1 MLSNLSKNK
10 KIIGVIVCIVV
21 ALAVAIPVGINKFG
35 ILADGKSSDKS
46 AQNSNVNDYKTS
58 EKKEENKKDNNK
70 EDKNNDKDVETSNE
84 KNSED
89 KDSKSDDNDK
99 NNTSSNDN
107 NNDNSNK
114 ENNSSDNNNKKDNSS
129 NKNNT
134 SNENRDKVSSNY
146 KTPDASLTIQRI
158 KGYSGIFIEDGFDK
172 EVKNVAAI
180 QVKNTSKQVVEYA
193 QIELYNGDKKLVFEV
208 STLPA
213 NSSAVV
219 MEKNKTTFS
228 SSKGV
233 TYGKSTVAYTDK
245 LEKSSDIK
253 YKVLDNNG
261 IEVTNKSKKDIGCV
275 RVFYKYKSEDG
286 YYVGG
291 ITYTAKIDDLKAG
304 KSQTV
309 YPSHFATD
317 GGEIMMVKTY
327 DE

>member
-1 MLSNLSKNK
+1 MLSK
-10 KIIGVIVCIVV
+10 KIIGTIACIVV
-21 ALAVAIPVGINKFG
+21 VLAVAIPVGMNKFG
-35 ILADGKSSDKS
+35 ISVDGKSSNKS
-46 AQNSNVNDYKTS
+46 AQNSNSNDDKTS
-58 EKKEENKKDNNK
+58 ENKEENKDDNNK
-70 EDKNNDKDVETSNE
+70 ENKDKEDSTTDK
-84 KNSED
+84 
-89 KDSKSDDNDK
+89 DNDK
-99 NNTSSNDN
+99 KSTS
-107 NNDNSNK
+107 DNSNDSSNK
-114 ENNSSDNNNKKDNSS
+114 GNNSSDNNSSTKDNSS
-129 NKNNT
+129 DKNNT
-134 SNENRDKVSSNY
+134 SNGDKVSSNY
-146 KTPDASLTIQRI
+146 NTPDASLTIQRI
-158 KGYSGIFIEDGFDK
+158 NGYSGMFIEDGSDK

-219 MEKNKTTFS
+219 MEKSKTTFD
-228 SSKGV
+228 SSKNV

-275 RVFYKYKSEDG
+275 RVFYKYKSEEG

-291 ITYTAKIDDLKAG
+291 ITYVAKVNNLKAG
-304 KSQTV
+304 TSETI

-317 GGEIMMVKTY
+317 GGQVMMVKTY
-327 DE
+327 DK

>member
-1 MLSNLSKNK
+1 MLSK
-10 KIIGVIVCIVV
+10 KIIGIIACIVV
-21 ALAVAIPVGINKFG
+21 VLAVAIPVGMNKFG
-35 ILADGKSSDKS
+35 ISVDGKSSNKS
-46 AQNSNVNDYKTS
+46 VQNSNSDENKTS
-58 EKKEENKKDNNK
+58 ENKENDDK
-70 EDKNNDKDVETSNE
+70 EDKTTDKDVETSSE
-84 KNSED
+84 KNNSD
-89 KDSKSDDNDK
+89 KDSKSDKDNDKNSTSDNSNDSSNKGNNSSDK
-99 NNTSSNDN
+99 NNTSNG
-107 NNDNSNK
+107 
-114 ENNSSDNNNKKDNSS
+114 
-129 NKNNT
+129 
-134 SNENRDKVSSNY
+134 DKVSSNY
-146 KTPDASLTIQRI
+146 NTPDASLTIQRI
-158 KGYSGIFIEDGFDK
+158 NGYSGMFIEDGSDK

-219 MEKNKTTFS
+219 MEKSKTTFD
-228 SSKGV
+228 SSKNV

-275 RVFYKYKSEDG
+275 RVFYKYKSEEG

-291 ITYTAKIDDLKAG
+291 ITYVAKVNNLKAG
-304 KSQTV
+304 TSETI

-317 GGEIMMVKTY
+317 GGQVMMVKTY
-327 DE
+327 DK

>member
-1 MLSNLSKNK
+1 MLSK
-10 KIIGVIVCIVV
+10 KIIGIIACIVV
-21 ALAVAIPVGINKFG
+21 VLAVAIPVGMNKFG
-35 ILADGKSSDKS
+35 ISVDGKSSNKS
-46 AQNSNVNDYKTS
+46 AQNSNSNDNKTS
-58 EKKEENKKDNNK
+58 ENKEENNK
-70 EDKNNDKDVETSNE
+70 EDKTTDKDVETSSE
-84 KNSED
+84 KNNSD
-89 KDSKSDDNDK
+89 KDSKSDKDNDK
-99 NNTSSNDN
+99 NSTS
-107 NNDNSNK
+107 DNSNDSSNK
-114 ENNSSDNNNKKDNSS
+114 GNNSSDNNSS
-129 NKNNT
+129 DKNNT
-134 SNENRDKVSSNY
+134 SNGDKVSSNY
-146 KTPDASLTIQRI
+146 NTPDASLTIQRI
-158 KGYSGIFIEDGFDK
+158 NGYSGMFIEDGSDK

-219 MEKNKTTFS
+219 MEKNKTTFD
-228 SSKGV
+228 SSKNV

-275 RVFYKYKSEDG
+275 RVFYKYKSEEG

-291 ITYTAKIDDLKAG
+291 ITYVAKVNNLKAG
-304 KSQTV
+304 TSETI

-317 GGEIMMVKTY
+317 GGQVMMVKTY
-327 DE
+327 DK

>member
-1 MLSNLSKNK
+1 MLSK
-10 KIIGVIVCIVV
+10 KIIGTIACIVV
-21 ALAVAIPVGINKFG
+21 VLAVAIPVGMNKFG
-35 ILADGKSSDKS
+35 ISVDGKSSNKS
-46 AQNSNVNDYKTS
+46 VQNSNSNDNKTS
-58 EKKEENKKDNNK
+58 ENKEENNK
-70 EDKNNDKDVETSNE
+70 EDKTTDKDVETSSE
-84 KNSED
+84 KNNSD
-89 KDSKSDDNDK
+89 KDSKSDKDNDK
-99 NNTSSNDN
+99 NSTS
-107 NNDNSNK
+107 DNSNDSSNK
-114 ENNSSDNNNKKDNSS
+114 GNNSSDNNRSD
-129 NKNNT
+129 KNNT
-134 SNENRDKVSSNY
+134 SNGDKVSSNY
-146 KTPDASLTIQRI
+146 NTPDASLTIQRI
-158 KGYSGIFIEDGFDK
+158 NGYSGMFIEDGSDK

-219 MEKNKTTFS
+219 MEKNKTTFD
-228 SSKGV
+228 SSKNV

-275 RVFYKYKSEDG
+275 RVFYKYKSEEG

-291 ITYTAKIDDLKAG
+291 ITYVAKVNNLKAG
-304 KSQTV
+304 TSETI

-317 GGEIMMVKTY
+317 GGQVMMVKTY
-327 DE
+327 DK